1 MSLMEERRGVTLR
14 LTVQQYLIT
23 VLFSGL
29 AVGFWVIQVAQ
40 HAKFEEM
47 AQNNNQRTLPLRAPR
62 GLIFD
67 RNMKLLVENRSSYS
81 ISIVRE
87 RSKDLNRTIA
97 LLASVLH
104 LDESGVREIVNR
116 HRREPAYRPIT
127 IVQDATL
134 AQVAAVRARRLD
146 FELPDIVV
154 EQVPTR
160 QYPESMAA
168 HVFGYVGEVN
178 ETQVS
183 ESDGLKS
190 GDIVG
195 QSGVEKTYNAML
207 MGTDGTK
214 RVVVN
219 SVGREIRTLEE
230 DEPTEGK
237 RLQLT
242 VDYDVQKAI
251 EDGFDQLGFN
261 GAAVVLDPSNGDVL
275 GFTSRPA
282 YDPNAFAAGIDRAT
296 WAALTSDDEH
306 PLNDRA
312 IQGRYSPGSTF
323 KMAVALAALEEGII
337 TPDFHVH
344 CVGGATFYG

>member
-14 LTVQQYLIT
+14 LTVLQYLIT
-23 VLFSGL
+23 VLFSAL
-29 AVGFWVIQVAQ
+29 SVGFWVIQVAE

-67 RNMKLLVENRSSYS
+67 RDMKVLVENRSSYS

-97 LLASVLH
+97 LLATVLH

-146 FELPDIVV
+146 FELPDILI

-178 ETQVS
+178 DAALA
-183 ESDGLKS
+183 SDDPLKS

-195 QSGVEKTYNAML
+195 QSGIEKIYNA
-207 MGTDGTK
+207 
-214 RVVVN
+214 
-219 SVGREIRTLEE
+219 
-230 DEPTEGK
+230 
-237 RLQLT
+237 
-242 VDYDVQKAI
+242 
-251 EDGFDQLGFN
+251 
-261 GAAVVLDPSNGDVL
+261 
-275 GFTSRPA
+275 
-282 YDPNAFAAGIDRAT
+282 
-296 WAALTSDDEH
+296 
-306 PLNDRA
+306 
-312 IQGRYSPGSTF
+312 
-323 KMAVALAALEEGII
+323 
-337 TPDFHVH
+337 
-344 CVGGATFYG
+344 